1 VPEKLVHVGV
11 DVSSG
16 VTITRPGR
24 APVEPE
30 EEEDEDEEEDDL
42 DEDDVGVLLDP
53 SSSSP
58 PSLRALI
65 VQPTSI
71 ATIETGRRKPTSF
84 VFMRTPMSTGRA
96 CRGRRKNDG
105 VSCGTASLPTLGP
118 PCAALRRVTGD
129 AAAL

>member
-1 VPEKLVHVGV
+1 ME
-11 DVSSG
+11 VSSG
-16 VTITRPGR
+16 VTITRPGS
-24 APVEPE
+24 AAEDPEEDEDDE
-30 EEEDEDEEEDDL
+30 EEEDEDEDEDDL
-42 DEDDVGVLLDP
+42 EEEDVGVLLDP

-96 CRGRRKNDG
+96 CRGRPKNDG
-105 VSCGTASLPTLGP
+105 VSRGAASPPTLGP
-118 PCAALRRVTGD
+118 PCTTVRRVTDD
-129 AAAL
+129 AGAF